1 MEKQLIRNIDLRA
14 SFESL
19 GKNDYVNIKR
29 DESTVSAVRKAV
41 QRVTENYFF
50 EVSET
55 KFAEGCRVTR
65 IK

>member
-1 MEKQLIRNIDLRA
+1 MEKPLIRNIDLRA

-19 GKNDYVNIKR
+19 GLSDYVNIRR
-29 DESTVSAVRKAV
+29 DESTISAVRKAV
-41 QRVTENYFF
+41 QRVTEDYFF

-65 IK
+65 IR